1 MNTPPDERKVLPGQ
15 KVHWLRPN
23 AVTNQL
29 LWVRCIYEWVIEIPE
44 KGSTTEAGHGAV
56 MNVLRS
62 RFIAHLGEDT
72 FNSETMCKMHSPC
85 TCRWGRAGGLGRAVS
100 KAPLGGFDERQPER
114 LAAWLPSPQA
124 ANLKRLQTKG
134 FCFNSQSMLSM
145 IMIMQVVRLEE
156 NW

>member
-1 MNTPPDERKVLPGQ
+1 MNTPPGERKVLPGQ

-29 LWVRCIYEWVIEIPE
+29 LWFTCIYEWVIEVPE

-85 TCRWGRAGGLGRAVS
+85 TCR
-100 KAPLGGFDERQPER
+100 
-114 LAAWLPSPQA
+114 
-124 ANLKRLQTKG
+124 
-134 FCFNSQSMLSM
+134 
-145 IMIMQVVRLEE
+145 
-156 NW
+156 

>member
-1 MNTPPDERKVLPGQ
+1 MNTPPGKRKVLPGQ
-15 KVHWLRPN
+15 KVHCQRAN

-29 LWVRCIYEWVIEIPE
+29 LWFRCIYEWVIEIPE

-134 FCFNSQSMLSM
+134 FCFNSQSMLP
-145 IMIMQVVRLEE
+145 MIMQVVRLM
-156 NW
+156 

>member
-1 MNTPPDERKVLPGQ
+1 MNTPPGERKVLLGQ

-29 LWVRCIYEWVIEIPE
+29 LCFRYILYEWVIEIPE
-44 KGSTTEAGHGAV
+44 EGSTTEAGHGAV
-56 MNVLRS
+56 MNVLGS

-72 FNSETMCKMHSPC
+72 FNSETMCKMRSPC
-85 TCRWGRAGGLGRAVS
+85 TCRWGRAGGLGREVS

-114 LAAWLPSPQA
+114 LAAWLPSLQA

-145 IMIMQVVRLEE
+145 IMQVVRMVKT
-156 NW
+156 W

>member
-1 MNTPPDERKVLPGQ
+1 MY
-15 KVHWLRPN
+15 
-23 AVTNQL
+23 
-29 LWVRCIYEWVIEIPE
+29 IYEWVIEIPE

-72 FNSETMCKMHSPC
+72 FNSETMCKMLSPY

-114 LAAWLPSPQA
+114 LAAWLPSLQA

-134 FCFNSQSMLSM
+134 CCFNSQSMLSM
-145 IMIMQVVRLEE
+145 LMQVE